1 MKVHVILLPDLEK
14 GAVSL
19 LIPNCVT
26 RGLQAGVA
34 PLGMARLFRMWQ
46 GLGGGGG
53 DSRCWTHCWVND
65 RHRAEDR
72 REGLP
77 HEALSSDPGGILES
91 EKSEQIKAFT
101 TFHFPRIGAA
111 GLHDRERSKS
121 KPIVVNRTLQQKCSP
136 RQPQLPARRHPVPV
150 TQLRWRDIIWVQRTP
165 QAMRECHYVPG
176 VVVSALGAL
185 TQSIFTVTLRGKN
198 HDLPH
203 GTDAETEA

>member
-1 MKVHVILLPDLEK
+1 M
-14 GAVSL
+14 
-19 LIPNCVT
+19 
-26 RGLQAGVA
+26 
-34 PLGMARLFRMWQ
+34 
-46 GLGGGGG
+46 
-53 DSRCWTHCWVND
+53 ND

-91 EKSEQIKAFT
+91 EKFEQIQPFT

-121 KPIVVNRTLQQKCSP
+121 KPMVVNRTLQQAT
-136 RQPQLPARRHPVPV
+136 ARRHPVPV
-150 TQLRWRDIIWVQRTP
+150 TQLRCRDITWVQRTP

-203 GTDAETEA
+203 GTETEA